1 MKAKEIREKG
11 KAELDKLANQLRQD
25 LAMTRLQFRAGQLA
39 NTAKIDA
46 LKRDLARVL
55 TIQKSG
61 EGKST

>member
-1 MKAKEIREKG
+1 MKAKEIREKNS
-11 KAELDKLANQLRQD
+11 ADLPKLVSQLRQD
-25 LAMTRLQFRAGQLA
+25 LAMTRLQFRAGHLA

-61 EGKST
+61 EGKSK